1 MKKNKSKRELKQD
14 QKKVVKW
21 LKVII
26 VLCIAII
33 VIELGYIGLSYYNRS
48 KSIIYTDTLNS
59 FEKVNDGY
67 LVAGNS
73 DFKNSSF
80 NSYQDKYNK
89 AKFAK
94 YNNDFE
100 IEFESAYTKGY
111 GSFFN
116 DVVTYDDGYI
126 AVGGAQ
132 YDEQQVE
139 DNATDGLIVLYDKDG
154 KQVDTKTVQI
164 AGDTT
169 FTKVLLVDDGF
180 IVIGQSILQNMVIG
194 NNPKGGALM
203 IKYSFDLE
211 EEWRTNYGGSKS
223 GIFNDAIIDGDY
235 IYLVGKDATR
245 YGMIAKYTL
254 SGERVYAKTYEYTDT
269 VGFSSIVKVGDNFF
283 VAGSKTINI
292 DAKDEDKV
300 TEALILKYDSD
311 DQIFD
316 IGKRPIDFVGFK
328 FTYGKTTTRNSIFRN
343 AINSEKALNNQKY
356 GVHNLS
362 SVISYN
368 GWLNVTDCYTVKHEN
383 YKHSDKFYKMKLKVA
398 QQDSSYKKKV
408 DKIVKISNLR
418 SSIYELGKNSLNNG
432 FVTRYVTEKTLDGYV
447 IREADKIKVSA

>member
-139 DNATDGLIVLYDKDG
+139 DNATDGLVVLYDKDG

-164 AGDTT
+164 AGDTN

-203 IKYSFDLE
+203 IKYNFDLE

-254 SGERVYAKTYEYTDT
+254 SGEQVFVKTYEYTDT

-300 TEALILKYDSD
+300 TEGLIVKYDSD
-311 DQIFD
+311 GNVLDEVTFARNDAARFNKIVSD
-316 IGKRPIDFVGFK
+316 GDNLIVVGHTYKKDEEKSTDTYNYLDYRGIIVKYNSDLEELSNARENGEGIDYFSDVIVMDDGYLVGGASSSRELGSNNK
-328 FTYGKTTTRNSIFRN
+328 DYRTYF
-343 AINSEKALNNQKY
+343 LKY
-356 GVHNLS
+356 SKDLER
-362 SVISYN
+362 
-368 GWLNVTDCYTVKHEN
+368 D
-383 YKHSDKFYKMKLKVA
+383 FYK
-398 QQDSSYKKKV
+398 
-408 DKIVKISNLR
+408 
-418 SSIYELGKNSLNNG
+418 
-432 FVTRYVTEKTLDGYV
+432 
-447 IREADKIKVSA
+447 